1 MININT
7 ATKLGEKVSLTMH
20 TLKISDYIGLCKVKV
35 VSLIILTAIIGM
47 FLATPELPPMSTV
60 IAATLGIALASS
72 SAAVFNHVIDQKI
85 DHEMLRTRKRPLP
98 EGRVTSRSAVTFGV
112 ILGIVGISTL
122 LIFVNTLTAILTFF
136 AMIGYAVI
144 YTIYLKRRTPYNIV
158 IGGAAGAAP
167 PLLGWSSVTN
177 SIDQGAVILFLII
190 FFWTPPHFWALA
202 IYRKNEYA
210 KVHIPMLP
218 VTHGNHYTRIQI
230 LIYTLTLIFISLLP
244 YLTGMSGMVY
254 LLSALTLGFGFLYY
268 SISMLKHPDN
278 KLLPMKAFKFSINY
292 LMLLFIFLL
301 VDHYLPL
308 AFS

>member
-1 MININT
+1 MNT

-20 TLKISDYIGLCKVKV
+20 TLKIFDYIGLCKVKV

-47 FLATPELPPMSTV
+47 FLATPELPSMSTV

-85 DHEMLRTRKRPLP
+85 DHEMQRTRKRPLP
-98 EGRVTSRSAVTFGV
+98 EGRVTSRSAITFGV
-112 ILGIVGISTL
+112 ILGIVGISIL

-167 PLLGWSSVTN
+167 PLLGWSSITN

-218 VTHGNHYTRIQI
+218 VTHGNPYTRIQI
-230 LIYTLTLIFISLLP
+230 LIYTLILIFISLLP
-244 YLTGMSGMVY
+244 YLTGMSGITY
-254 LLSALTLGFGFLYY
+254 LVSAFTLGFGFLFYA
-268 SISMLKHPDN
+268 ISMIKHPDN
-278 KLLPMKAFKFSINY
+278 KLLPMKAFKYSINY

-301 VDHYLPL
+301 IDHYLPL
-308 AFS
+308 VFS